1 MAVYGNTVVGQT
13 PGSTNYGPTSPY
25 YLTQYTQYYLD
36 VMVNRPIPAE
46 TDDTAFVINTT
57 YQYRPD
63 MLAYD
68 LYGNSQLWW
77 VFYQR
82 NPNTLQTAPVD
93 FAVGTLIYIPKITTL
108 KSALG
113 F

>member
-1 MAVYGNTVVGQT
+1 MA
-13 PGSTNYGPTSPY
+13 NYDSTSPY
-25 YLTQYTQYYLD
+25 FTTGYNQIYLD
-36 VMVNRPIPAE
+36 VMVDRPLPKE
-46 TDDTAFVINTT
+46 SDDLSFNINLT

-63 MLAYD
+63 LLAHD
-68 LYGNSQLWW
+68 LSGDARLWW

-82 NPNTLQTAPVD
+82 NPNTLTAPPLD
-93 FAVGTLIYIPKITTL
+93 FKVGTQIYLPKISTL

>member
-1 MAVYGNTVVGQT
+1 MSA
-13 PGSTNYGPTSPY
+13 NYDATSPY
-25 YLTQYTQYYLD
+25 FITGYSQFFLD
-36 VMVNRPIPAE
+36 VMVDRTFPQE
-46 TDDTAFVINTT
+46 SDDLKFKINLT

-63 MLAYD
+63 LLAHD
-68 LYGNSQLWW
+68 LYSDARLWW

-82 NPNTLQTAPVD
+82 NPNTLTKPPLD
-93 FAVGTLIYIPKITTL
+93 FVANTEIYLPKITTL

>member
-1 MAVYGNTVVGQT
+1 MTASYNQ
-13 PGSTNYGPTSPY
+13 TSPY
-25 YLTQYTQYYLD
+25 YTTRYSQYFLD
-36 VMVNRPIPAE
+36 VMVNRPIPKLV
-46 TDDTAFVINTT
+46 DDQYFTINAT

-63 MLAYD
+63 LLAHD
-68 LYGNSQLWW
+68 LYDNGNLWW

-82 NPNTLQTAPVD
+82 NPNTLMAPPLD
-93 FAVGTLIYIPKITTL
+93 FKSGTQIYLPKITTL

>member
-1 MAVYGNTVVGQT
+1 MAQYDATSTYFET
-13 PGSTNYGPTSPY
+13 PYS
-25 YLTQYTQYYLD
+25 QFFLD
-36 VMVNRPIPAE
+36 SMVNRPIPKE
-46 TDDTAFVINTT
+46 SDDLTFTINTT

-63 MLAYD
+63 LLAFD
-68 LYGNSQLWW
+68 LYGLAGLWW

-82 NPNTLQTAPVD
+82 NPNTLQAPPMD
-93 FAVGTLIYIPKITTL
+93 FKAGTLIYLPKITTL

>member
-1 MAVYGNTVVGQT
+1 MAQYDA
-13 PGSTNYGPTSPY
+13 TSPY
-25 YLTQYTQYYLD
+25 FETTYSQFFLD
-36 VMVNRPIPAE
+36 TMVNRPIPKE
-46 TDDTAFVINTT
+46 SDDLTFTINTT

-63 MLAYD
+63 LLAFD
-68 LYGNSQLWW
+68 LYGIAGLWW

-82 NPNTLQTAPVD
+82 NPNTLQAPPLD
-93 FAVGTLIYIPKITTL
+93 FKVGTLIYLPKITTL